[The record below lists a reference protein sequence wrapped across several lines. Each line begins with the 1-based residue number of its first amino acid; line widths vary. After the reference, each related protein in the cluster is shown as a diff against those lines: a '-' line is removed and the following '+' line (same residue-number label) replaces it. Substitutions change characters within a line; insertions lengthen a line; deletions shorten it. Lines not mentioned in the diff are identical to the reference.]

1 MKNFKYILLAVFSLV
16 LVGACSN
23 FEDLN
28 TNPDAAATVPSDMIA
43 TQVLKDTYRFFNPN
57 ATDWSNNNLWLKLT
71 TRLDGSA
78 NIGGQYYN
86 PYPYS
91 GFGGFKRLTDLK
103 KMVEYAKGLPTEPS
117 YQGLALFLKADMG
130 FNSTI
135 ALGDIPYSET
145 GMAAEGITQPKYDK
159 SADVIVSVLKDF
171 ETAEAYFAKGANF
184 SGDIMFGGD
193 VTKWRK
199 LCNTMQLKV
208 IQTVSKKATVAQK
221 TRFAAIVA
229 ANNLMTGY
237 ADDLTLKY
245 YDNPNASNPMYQGE
259 TNRIY
264 SCGSKLL
271 VDNLKLL
278 KDRRLF
284 YFVEPALSL
293 IAPLGTKLPSDFD
306 AYVGAPTELSSD
318 KLAIGRAANQ
328 YSLINI
334 RYTVSRIGDPWLKTT
349 YSEQCFIIAEAIE
362 EGWLTGDAKAYYENG
377 VKAQLAYYMNLK
389 YYLSTGQQGEVAA
402 PFTGQAGIAH
412 GMPITQAYIDGYFT
426 GEAAYKTGGTK
437 LQREQQ
443 IWMQRWL
450 IEYFQAGSNY
460 YPTFLRTGY
469 PVFPLDPTTSQ
480 NPEDPTKY
488 PQRSKYDTNENVT
501 NPINYKKAVDDQY
514 GGFDGINKI
523 PWYLQ

>member
-1 MKNFKYILLAVFSLV
+1 MKNLKYIFLALISLAVAVS
-16 LVGACSN
+16 CSK
-23 FEDLN
+23 FEELN

-43 TQVLKDTYRFFNPN
+43 TQVLKDNYRFFNPN
-57 ATDWSNNNLWLKLT
+57 ATDWSNSNLWLKLT
-71 TRLDGSA
+71 TRLDGST

-86 PYPYS
+86 PYPYY

-117 YQGLALFLKADMG
+117 YQGLALYLKAEMG
-130 FNSTI
+130 FNMTI

-145 GMAAEGITQPKYDK
+145 GMAADGITQPKYDK
-159 SADVIVSVLKDF
+159 QADVIAAVLKDF
-171 ETAEAYFAKGANF
+171 EAAEVLFAKGAKF
-184 SGDIMFGGD
+184 GGDIMYGGD

-208 IQTVSKKATVAQK
+208 IQTISKKATVAQK
-221 TRFAAIVA
+221 ARFAAIVA
-229 ANNLMTGY
+229 AGNLMTGY
-237 ADDLTLKY
+237 ADDFTLKY
-245 YDNPNASNPMYQGE
+245 FDNPNASNPMYQGE

-284 YFVEPALSL
+284 YFVEPALAL

-306 AYVGAPTELSSD
+306 AYVGAPTELATE
-318 KLAIGRAANQ
+318 KLAIGRAANE
-328 YSLINI
+328 YSLVNI
-334 RYTVSRIGDPWLKTT
+334 RYTVSRIGDPWLKIT

-377 VKAQLAYYMNLK
+377 VKAQLAYYMSLP
-389 YYLSTGQQGEVAA
+389 YHLSTGKQGEVQP
-402 PFTGQAGIAH
+402 PFTGQAGVAH
-412 GMPITQAYIDGYFT
+412 GMPIDQAYIDGYFT
-426 GEAAYKTGGTK
+426 GAAAYAATK
-437 LQREQQ
+437 ADRLKQ
-443 IWMQRWL
+443 IWLQRWL
-450 IEYFQAGSNY
+450 IEYFQAGQNY

-469 PVFPLDPTTSQ
+469 PVFPLDPATSM

-488 PQRSKYDTNENVT
+488 PQRSKYDTNESVT
-501 NPINYKKAVDDQY
+501 NPVNYKKAIDEQY